1 MLTELLKKY
10 LVEDDKVNQFLEEMK
25 SSKIYTT
32 KEENIDTR
40 YSKLNDNFNA
50 KNQEL
55 VEAQNLI
62 KQLQESNKGNEALQG
77 KITEYESTIAKLQ
90 AENKELEMKSALK
103 DVLNE
108 NHALDTDYLM
118 YQIEKGGYELK
129 QDDKGKFINI
139 DDVMNGL
146 KENFPNQFEKSAKKV
161 VDVKELPDEYKQ
173 PATITKEQFDKMG
186 YKARVELFENNKE
199 LYDKLTGK
207 GE

>member
-10 LVEDDKVNQFLEEMK
+10 LVEDDKVNQFLDEMK
-25 SSKIYTT
+25 TSKIYTT

-55 VEAQNLI
+55 LEAQNLI
-62 KQLQESNKGNEALQG
+62 KELQESNKGNEALQG

-108 NHALDTDYLM
+108 NYALDTDYLM

-139 DDVMNGL
+139 DEVMNGL
-146 KENFPNQFEKSAKKV
+146 KENFPNQFEKSAKRV
-161 VDVKELPDEYKQ
+161 VDVKELPDDDGNKN
-173 PATITKEQFDKMG
+173 TMTKDDFLHKSYQERNRIAQENP
-186 YKARVELFENNKE
+186 ELFNKLFKE
-199 LYDKLTGK
+199 
-207 GE
+207 